1 MTTLD
6 PLRRLRPLWVQR
18 IANMAARGATVRATF
33 LQELE
38 RFFNLLE
45 QSIETG
51 DPAWMDGLLYDWA
64 STPPLT
70 VAQEKR
76 YILPQLLNQML
87 MALIDLTRENLRE
100 KEALEVIHVALPVF
114 TYCIE
119 KATRFEIES
128 RLERA
133 MKELGAVQEELERLE
148 RTKSN
153 FISVAAHELKTPLT
167 LIEGYTA
174 MMRDTVQNL
183 SPQAS
188 HFLQGIYSGIRRLR
202 QIVDDMIDVSLID
215 TNMLKL
221 NLQPV
226 QLKTLFGLLKA
237 ELDATFQ
244 ERKQTFEIRPFNG
257 MNEWLIGDPER
268 LYQAFRNVL
277 LNAIKYT
284 PDGGKITVDGRL
296 LPGFVEVTIA
306 DTGIGIAPED
316 QTLIFEK
323 FTALGSAQ
331 LHSSGKTKFKGGGPG
346 LGLPIARGI
355 IEAHGGTIWVVSEGY
370 DEEKCPGSTFHILL
384 PLQSNAEN
392 ARLAQLLNAQSEQE
406 RK

>member
-1 MTTLD
+1 
-6 PLRRLRPLWVQR
+6 
-18 IANMAARGATVRATF
+18 MAARGATVRATF

-87 MALIDLTRENLRE
+87 MALIDLARENLRE

-226 QLKTLFGLLKA
+226 QIKTLFGLLKA

-392 ARLAQLLNAQSEQE
+392 ARLGQLLNAQSEQE

>member
-1 MTTLD
+1 
-6 PLRRLRPLWVQR
+6 
-18 IANMAARGATVRATF
+18 MAARGATVRATF

-114 TYCIE
+114 PYCIE

-306 DTGIGIAPED
+306 DTGIGIAPEA

>member
-1 MTTLD
+1 
-6 PLRRLRPLWVQR
+6 
-18 IANMAARGATVRATF
+18 MAARGATVRATF

-76 YILPQLLNQML
+76 YILPPLLNQML
-87 MALIDLTRENLRE
+87 MALIDLARENLRE

-392 ARLAQLLNAQSEQE
+392 ARLAQLLNTQSEQE
-406 RK
+406 RE

>member
-1 MTTLD
+1 MATLD
-6 PLRRLRPLWVQR
+6 SFRRLHPLWVQR
-18 IANMAARGATVRATF
+18 IANVAARGATVRATF
-33 LQELE
+33 LKELE

-45 QSIETG
+45 QSIESG

-70 VAQEKR
+70 IVQEKR

-87 MALIDLTRENLRE
+87 MALIDLAREKLRE

-119 KATRFEIES
+119 KATRFEMES

-174 MMRDTVQNL
+174 MMRDTVHNL

-284 PDGGKITVDGRL
+284 PDGGKITIDGRL

-346 LGLPIARGI
+346 LGLPITRGI

-384 PLQSNAEN
+384 PLQSNTEN

>member
-87 MALIDLTRENLRE
+87 MALIDLARENLRE

-119 KATRFEIES
+119 KATRFEMES

-306 DTGIGIAPED
+306 DTGIGIAPEA

-392 ARLAQLLNAQSEQE
+392 ARLAQLLNTQSEQE
-406 RK
+406 RE

>member
-6 PLRRLRPLWVQR
+6 LLHRLRSLWVQR
-18 IANMAARGATVRATF
+18 VANYAARGATVRESF
-33 LQELE
+33 LRELE
-38 RFFNLLE
+38 RFFDLLE
-45 QSIETG
+45 QAIASG
-51 DPAWMDGLLYDWA
+51 DPAWMDGVLYDWA
-64 STPPLT
+64 SAPPRTALD
-70 VAQEKR
+70 EKR
-76 YILPQLLNQML
+76 NVLPMLLNHML
-87 MALIDLTRENLRE
+87 QALLELARENLSER
-100 KEALEVIHVALPVF
+100 EALDVISTVLPVF
-114 TYCIE
+114 TYSIE
-119 KATRFEIES
+119 KVARFEMET
-128 RLERA
+128 RLNRA
-133 MKELGAVQEELERLE
+133 LKELGAAQEELERLE
-148 RTKSN
+148 RSKSN

-174 MMRDTVQNL
+174 MLRDSLEDPPSQI
-183 SPQAS
+183 A
-188 HFLQGIYSGIRRLR
+188 HFLEGIYSGIRRLR

-215 TNMLKL
+215 NNMLKL

-237 ELDATFQ
+237 ELDTIFR

-257 MNEWLIGDPER
+257 LNEWLMGDPER

-277 LNAIKYT
+277 QNAIKYT
-284 PDGGKITVDGRL
+284 PDGGKITIDGRM
-296 LPGFVEVTIA
+296 LPGFVEVTIS

-316 QTLIFEK
+316 QMIIFEK

-355 IEAHGGTIWVVSEGY
+355 IEAHGGTIWVVSDGY

-384 PLQSNAEN
+384 PLQAE
-392 ARLAQLLNAQSEQE
+392 AADEKMLKLFGQAGQSQN
-406 RK
+406 

>member
-1 MTTLD
+1 
-6 PLRRLRPLWVQR
+6 
-18 IANMAARGATVRATF
+18 
-33 LQELE
+33 
-38 RFFNLLE
+38 
-45 QSIETG
+45 
-51 DPAWMDGLLYDWA
+51 
-64 STPPLT
+64 
-70 VAQEKR
+70 
-76 YILPQLLNQML
+76 
-87 MALIDLTRENLRE
+87 
-100 KEALEVIHVALPVF
+100 
-114 TYCIE
+114 
-119 KATRFEIES
+119 
-128 RLERA
+128 
-133 MKELGAVQEELERLE
+133 
-148 RTKSN
+148 
-153 FISVAAHELKTPLT
+153 
-167 LIEGYTA
+167 

-221 NLQPV
+221 NRQPV

-392 ARLAQLLNAQSEQE
+392 ARLAQLLNTQSEQE
-406 RK
+406 RE

>member
-1 MTTLD
+1 MATLD
-6 PLRRLRPLWVQR
+6 SLRRLRPLWVQR

-87 MALIDLTRENLRE
+87 MALIDLARENLRE

-226 QLKTLFGLLKA
+226 QIKTLFGLLKA

-392 ARLAQLLNAQSEQE
+392 ARLGQLLNAQSEQE

>member
-1 MTTLD
+1 MATLD
-6 PLRRLRPLWVQR
+6 SLRRLRPLWVQR

-87 MALIDLTRENLRE
+87 MALIDLARENLRE
-100 KEALEVIHVALPVF
+100 KEALGVIHVALPVF

-119 KATRFEIES
+119 KATRFEMEA

-174 MMRDTVQNL
+174 MMHDTVQNL

-392 ARLAQLLNAQSEQE
+392 ARLAQLLNTQSEQE
-406 RK
+406 RE

>member
-1 MTTLD
+1 
-6 PLRRLRPLWVQR
+6 
-18 IANMAARGATVRATF
+18 
-33 LQELE
+33 
-38 RFFNLLE
+38 
-45 QSIETG
+45 
-51 DPAWMDGLLYDWA
+51 LLYDWA

>member
-1 MTTLD
+1 MATLD
-6 PLRRLRPLWVQR
+6 SLRRLRPLWVQR

-87 MALIDLTRENLRE
+87 MALIDLARENLRE

-119 KATRFEIES
+119 KATRFEMES

-306 DTGIGIAPED
+306 DTGIGIAPEA

>member
-1 MTTLD
+1 MATLD
-6 PLRRLRPLWVQR
+6 SLRRLRPLWVQR
-18 IANMAARGATVRATF
+18 IANVAARGATVRAIF

-45 QSIETG
+45 QSIESG

-70 VAQEKR
+70 VAKEKR
-76 YILPQLLNQML
+76 YVLPQLLNQML
-87 MALIDLTRENLRE
+87 MALMDLAQENLRE
-100 KEALEVIHVALPVF
+100 KEALDVIHLVLPVF

-119 KATRFEIES
+119 KATRFEMES

-244 ERKQTFEIRPFNG
+244 ERKQTFEIHPFNG
-257 MNEWLIGDPER
+257 MNEWLVGDPER

-384 PLQSNAEN
+384 PLQSNTEN

>member
-1 MTTLD
+1 
-6 PLRRLRPLWVQR
+6 
-18 IANMAARGATVRATF
+18 MAARGATVRATF

-76 YILPQLLNQML
+76 YILPPLLNQML
-87 MALIDLTRENLRE
+87 MALIDLARENLRE

-174 MMRDTVQNL
+174 MMRDMVQNL

-406 RK
+406 RE

>member
-1 MTTLD
+1 MATLD
-6 PLRRLRPLWVQR
+6 SLRRLRPLWVQR

-76 YILPQLLNQML
+76 YILPPLLNQML
-87 MALIDLTRENLRE
+87 MALIDLARENLRE

-174 MMRDTVQNL
+174 MMRDMVQNL

-406 RK
+406 RE

>member
-1 MTTLD
+1 MATLD
-6 PLRRLRPLWVQR
+6 SLHRLRPLWVQR
-18 IANMAARGATVRATF
+18 IANVAARGATVRASF

-38 RFFNLLE
+38 RFFSLLE

-64 STPPLT
+64 STPSLT
-70 VAQEKR
+70 VTQEKR

-87 MALIDLTRENLRE
+87 MMLIDLARESLRE
-100 KEALEVIHVALPVF
+100 EEALEVIHVALPVF

-119 KATRFEIES
+119 KATRFEMEV
-128 RLERA
+128 RLDRA

-167 LIEGYTA
+167 LIEGYAT

-221 NLQPV
+221 NLQPI
-226 QLKTLFGLLKA
+226 QLKTLLGLLKA

-257 MNEWLIGDPER
+257 MNEWLMGDPER
-268 LYQAFRNVL
+268 LYQALRNVL

-284 PDGGKITVDGRL
+284 PDGGKITIDGRL
-296 LPGFVEVTIA
+296 LPGFVEVTVA

-384 PLQSNAEN
+384 PLQSNAED
-392 ARLAQLLNAQSEQE
+392 ARLAQLLKSQSDQE

>member
-1 MTTLD
+1 MATLD
-6 PLRRLRPLWVQR
+6 SLRRLRPLWVQR

-76 YILPQLLNQML
+76 YILPPLLNQML
-87 MALIDLTRENLRE
+87 MALIDLARENLRE

-392 ARLAQLLNAQSEQE
+392 ARLAQLLNTQSEQE
-406 RK
+406 RE

>member
-1 MTTLD
+1 MATLD
-6 PLRRLRPLWVQR
+6 SLHRLRPLWVQR
-18 IANMAARGATVRATF
+18 IANVAARGATVRASF

-38 RFFNLLE
+38 RFFSLLE

-70 VAQEKR
+70 VTQEKR

-87 MALIDLTRENLRE
+87 MMLIDLARESLRE
-100 KEALEVIHVALPVF
+100 EEALEVIHVALPVF

-119 KATRFEIES
+119 KATRFEMEV
-128 RLERA
+128 RLDRA

-167 LIEGYTA
+167 LIEGYAT

-221 NLQPV
+221 NLQPI
-226 QLKTLFGLLKA
+226 QLKTLLGLLKA

-257 MNEWLIGDPER
+257 MNEWLMGDPER
-268 LYQAFRNVL
+268 LYQALRNVL

-284 PDGGKITVDGRL
+284 PDGGKITIDGRL
-296 LPGFVEVTIA
+296 LPGFVEVTVA

-384 PLQSNAEN
+384 PLQSNAED
-392 ARLAQLLNAQSEQE
+392 ARLA
-406 RK
+406 

>member
-1 MTTLD
+1 MATLD
-6 PLRRLRPLWVQR
+6 SFRRLRPLWVQR
-18 IANMAARGATVRATF
+18 IANVAARGATVRATF

-64 STPPLT
+64 STPTLT
-70 VAQEKR
+70 MAQEKR

-87 MALIDLTRENLRE
+87 TALIDLARENLRE
-100 KEALEVIHVALPVF
+100 KEALDVIQVALPVF
-114 TYCIE
+114 TYSIE
-119 KATRFEIES
+119 KATRFELES

-237 ELDATFQ
+237 ELDAAFQ

-257 MNEWLIGDPER
+257 MNEWLMGDPER